1 MQRILVQEKYNKLLE
16 SEGDAEISM
25 ALLRQ
30 MFEKYL
36 IILHPF
42 MPFITEIDN
51 DKEPDKLGSIIVGV
65 ISGVIMVGIIVWL
78 IFFNKLG

>member
-1 MQRILVQEKYNKLLE
+1 MKEEEKEEVDKRVSILGKL
-16 SEGDAEISM
+16 
-25 ALLRQ
+25 
-30 MFEKYL
+30 
-36 IILHPF
+36 F